1 MHRLFSAVIPAA
13 LAVSACHHAA
23 TATGVLATPASSDA
37 ALRDAI
43 RADLQR
49 VLDRARA
56 DSAFPGAYAVVGTHD
71 GIIAEYGV
79 GQLDWAPSPRP
90 DAHTIWDLAS
100 LSKVVGM
107 TTAIMQLVEQGRV
120 DIDAPVQ
127 RYLPD
132 WTGPNK
138 ERVTL
143 RHLITHTGGLPPDQP
158 PGSKPYDEITHN
170 PDSVAMLMFSTPLDT
185 LPGIRMVY
193 SDIGAYLLGKIVE
206 RVSGQ
211 TLDAYVRDHVFRPLA
226 MTETMYNPPASL
238 IPRIAPTEVDP
249 RRGGLVRGKV
259 HDERAYYLGGVSAHA
274 GIFSSGHDLARFARM
289 YLNNGTLDGAGVRIL
304 QPATIARFTAYV
316 DSTFSDR
323 GLGWQKPDLPGMRF
337 ATPSAA
343 WAGHSM
349 SSRAFGHTGF
359 TGTSIGIDPQRDL
372 FVILL
377 TNRVNP
383 TRNNNKITEVRRRLA
398 DAVVPD
404 YDRLRSAGS
413 SSTTRP

>member
-1 MHRLFSAVIPAA
+1 MIVVAA
-13 LAVSACHHAA
+13 PLLSACH
-23 TATGVLATPASSDA
+23 PASSTTGAGTLA
-37 ALRDAI
+37 AQPSVSEAPLRDAI

-49 VLDRARA
+49 VLDRAHV
-56 DSAFPGAYAVVGTHD
+56 DSAFPGAYAVVGTRD
-71 GIIAEYGV
+71 GIIAEYGA

-120 DIDAPVQ
+120 DLDAPVQ

-143 RHLITHTGGLPPDQP
+143 KHLITHTGGLPPDQP

-185 LPGIRMVY
+185 LPGVRMVY

-211 TLDAYVRDHVFRPLA
+211 KLDVYLHDHVFQPLG

-238 IPRIAPTEVDP
+238 LPRIAPTEFDP

-259 HDERAYYLGGVSAHA
+259 HDERSYYLGGVSAHA

-289 YLNNGTLDGAGVRIL
+289 YLHNGTLDGVRIL

-323 GLGWQKPDLPGMRF
+323 GLGWQKPDLPGMKF
-337 ATPSAA
+337 ASPSAA

-349 SSRAFGHTGF
+349 STRAFGHTGF

-372 FVILL
+372 FIILL

-383 TRNNNKITEVRRRLA
+383 TRNNNKITEVRRQLA
-398 DAVVPD
+398 DAVVSD
-404 YDRLRSAGS
+404 YDRLRPMRS